1 MVKNTTGGKRTKS
14 GARKNLTKPVS
25 NFLRTSSNDLEIYGC
40 VTKLLGNN
48 MFEVLCMDD
57 KIRKGVIRGKFSGR
71 GKRDNFIGRGTW
83 VLIGLREWEMQKPG
97 SNQSCDLMEVYT
109 DRDKDLLKS
118 RYSEVNWKLFNS
130 TTASIATISEEDD
143 NLFMNDQQE
152 EFYNIMQTTTER
164 STVIAFDNDTTEK
177 EIEEEVSFDDI

>member
-1 MVKNTTGGKRTKS
+1 
-14 GARKNLTKPVS
+14 
-25 NFLRTSSNDLEIYGC
+25 
-40 VTKLLGNN
+40 
-48 MFEVLCMDD
+48 
-57 KIRKGVIRGKFSGR
+57 
-71 GKRDNFIGRGTW
+71 
-83 VLIGLREWEMQKPG
+83 MQKPG